1 MGTVHKTGCVLC
13 AQNCGLEVTVENN
26 TMARVTPDKDNP
38 RSKGYICRKGANVA
52 CHQHHADR
60 LTHPLKRV
68 GNDFV
73 QISWD
78 QAIDEISQKLKKIL
92 DRHGPRSLAYL
103 GGGGQGC
110 HFDAF
115 FGIHLIRA
123 LGSRYHYNPL
133 AQELTGFFWVN
144 GRMLGRQNRIPV
156 PDEKNADMLVAWGW
170 NGMASHQMPRAPI
183 VLKEFAKNP
192 DKLLVAVDPRPS
204 ETARAANIHIPVRP
218 GTDALLARAMIAVI
232 LEKGWENKDYIGRH
246 VTGWEDIKPL
256 FEGFDVNKALAVCG
270 LEPASVEEFCRLLCT
285 REWCLHADLGILM
298 NRHSTATSYLLSILA
313 AICGRYCVSGGNVLS
328 PILSPLGFQTD
339 ERDPRTWRTVTS
351 DFPAITGFFPPAV
364 LPEEILSDHP
374 ERVRAL
380 IISSSNPLRSYP
392 DTTAYEKAFEKLDLS
407 VCIELSMT
415 ETARLS
421 HYVLPARSG
430 YESFDGTFFPWTYP
444 ETYFQLR
451 RPVVEPEGERLECG
465 DIFTRLADGMG
476 LIPPI
481 PASLYEATKKDRLGF
496 AMEMA
501 ICAQRDPAL
510 LSRLVFVMAKTIG
523 REMGSTHLSL
533 LWGLLQLMM
542 IGYKCPDGETLP
554 PEEIFLRVTEGRGLI
569 PQIPR
574 FLQKDIFKPLV
585 RHLVTFYVL
594 LRLRPATFLLDANR
608 GEFSIARATGK
619 ALAPG
624 RVWGVVK
631 TALRRFSYM
640 PLMQLSPMAILS
652 EEIFQKLL
660 DTPQGI
666 ITGKGHPDNFHEVTL
681 PGHKIELHI
690 PELSA
695 RIKQITPDAEE
706 KALAPIPDFPLILV
720 AGRHMKANANTLMRN
735 PEWNTGIKSC
745 TLLMHPDDAG
755 RLGLADGQPVSVIT
769 QAGRETVELEV
780 SDEARPGQVAM
791 PHGFG
796 LSYDGKVFGANVN
809 RLTSAAH
816 RDPLAATPL
825 HRYVPCRVEAA

>member
-1 MGTVHKTGCVLC
+1 MKTVHKTGCVLC

-26 TMARVTPDKDNP
+26 TMVKVTPDKDNP

-52 CHQHHADR
+52 HHQHHADR

-78 QAIDEISQKLKKIL
+78 QAIAEISEKLKSIL
-92 DRHGPRSLAYL
+92 DRHGPRSLAYM

-115 FGIHLIRA
+115 FGIHLMRA

-144 GRMLGRQNRIPV
+144 GRMLGRQNRVPV

-192 DKLLVAVDPRPS
+192 DKLLVSVDPRQS

-218 GTDALLARAMIAVI
+218 GTDALLARAMIAII
-232 LEKGWENKDYIGRH
+232 LEKGWENKAYISKH
-246 VTGWEDIKPL
+246 VNGWDDTKPL
-256 FEGFDVNKALAVCG
+256 FTGFDIDKALSVCG
-270 LEPASVEEFCRLLCT
+270 LERGPVEELCRLLSIRKWAIHT
-285 REWCLHADLGILM
+285 DLGILM
-298 NRHSTATSYLLSILA
+298 NRHSTLTSYLLSILT
-313 AICGRYCVSGGNVLS
+313 AICGRYCVSGGNVIT
-328 PILSPLGFQTD
+328 PILSPLGFHTD

-364 LPEEILSDHP
+364 LPEEILSGHP

-392 DTTAYEKAFEKLDLS
+392 DTTAYEKAFEKLELS

-430 YESFDGTFFPWTYP
+430 YESYDGTFFPWTYP

-451 RPVVEPEGERLECG
+451 RPIVVPEGERLECG
-465 DIFTRLADGMG
+465 EIFTRLADGMG

-481 PASLYEATKKDRLGF
+481 PASLYEAAKKDRF
-496 AMEMA
+496 AFALEMA
-501 ICAQRDPAL
+501 VCVQKDPAL
-510 LSRLVFVMAKTIG
+510 LSRLIFVMAKTLG
-523 REMGSTHLSL
+523 REMGSAHLSL
-533 LWGLLQLMM
+533 MWGQLQLMM
-542 IGYKCPDGETLP
+542 IQYKSPEGCMLP
-554 PEEIFLRVTEGRGLI
+554 PEEIFLRVTDGKGLV
-569 PQIPR
+569 PDLPD
-574 FLQKDIFKPLV
+574 FLKKGLFRPLAK
-585 RHLVTFYVL
+585 HWGTFYAV
-594 LRLRPATFLLDANR
+594 LRLRPATLLFDANR
-608 GEFSIARATGK
+608 GGFSIARA
-619 ALAPG
+619 AARAMAPG
-624 RVWGVVK
+624 RMLEVLK

-666 ITGKGHPDNFHEVTL
+666 ITGKSHPDNFREVTL
-681 PGHKIELHI
+681 PGRKIELHI
-690 PELSA
+690 PELSGA
-695 RIKQITPDAEE
+695 VKQLTPEAEE
-706 KALAPIPDFPLILV
+706 KALAPHPDFPLILV
-720 AGRHMKANANTLMRN
+720 AGRHMKTNANTLMRN
-735 PEWNTGIKSC
+735 PEWNTGLKAC

-755 RLGLADGQPVSVIT
+755 RLGLADGQTVSVIT